1 VSPSEQTGLLVTG
14 HGAVRIAPDAA
25 RVSVGVSVLE
35 PEASKAAENAAATAN
50 AVIEALVS
58 ADIERGDIT
67 TSLYAINP
75 EYDHTRDGRR
85 LLGYR
90 VDNTLT
96 IHIRGI
102 DQVGAVLDAVIA
114 AGGDAVVIHGL
125 ALTVE
130 DEAPLLEEARALA
143 WADALA
149 KARHLAG
156 LAGLTL
162 GDPLFIAEFLPG
174 TPPIP
179 LSRMMAVEGATPI
192 EAGTMEVRVGLQVR
206 FETS

>member
-1 VSPSEQTGLLVTG
+1 
-14 HGAVRIAPDAA
+14 
-25 RVSVGVSVLE
+25 VGVSVLE

-162 GDPLFIAEFLPG
+162 GDPLFIAEFLHG

>member
-14 HGAVRIAPDAA
+14 HGTVRIAPDTA

-35 PEASKAAENAAATAN
+35 PEASRAAENAAAVAN
-50 AVIEALVS
+50 AVIGALVS
-58 ADIERGDIT
+58 SDVEHDDIR

-75 EYDHTRDGRR
+75 EYDHTQDGRR

-96 IHIRGI
+96 IRVRGI
-102 DQVGAVLDAVIA
+102 DRVGAVLDAVVA
-114 AGGDAVVIHGL
+114 AGGDAVVINGL

-130 DEAPLLEEARALA
+130 EDAPHLEEARTLA

-162 GDPLFIAEFLPG
+162 GDPMFIAESLPG
-174 TPPIP
+174 APPVP
-179 LSRMMAVEGATPI
+179 MPRMMAAEAATPI

-206 FETS
+206 FEIS

>member
-1 VSPSEQTGLLVTG
+1 MG